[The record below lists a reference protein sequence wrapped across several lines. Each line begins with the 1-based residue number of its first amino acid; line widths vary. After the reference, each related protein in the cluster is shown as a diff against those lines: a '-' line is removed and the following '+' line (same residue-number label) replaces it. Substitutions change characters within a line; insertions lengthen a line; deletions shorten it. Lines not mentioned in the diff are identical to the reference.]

1 MTDAAAAPTPAGPGA
16 WMRLLR
22 ISNAPTAATGALV
35 GAVAG
40 TGLMPNP
47 ATVALCAAGSVLLYS
62 GGMVMND
69 YFDQP
74 IDRIERPGRPIVS
87 GQVPESSALLLG
99 MALLVSGVVLLIAA
113 SAPALPW
120 TLLLASSILAYN
132 LLHRSP
138 TVGPALMACCRS
150 LVPVIAAV
158 ACAPEGRP
166 NWIALGYF
174 AVPLGLHALAVSIA
188 ARHETTLDAHE
199 RLRRM
204 TIASAMA
211 GVAVLAPLG
220 ALAMREVPP
229 MPSRCVPMYL
239 AAIMLSGWLLLRG
252 LRAMAQPGGTPRGVM
267 SWIAAIATV
276 DAASLALLDAVP
288 FAWIAAGAALL
299 TLLLQRR
306 IAGS

>member
-1 MTDAAAAPTPAGPGA
+1 MIEGQAARTPAGFGA

-22 ISNAPTAATGALV
+22 VSNAPTAATGALV

-47 ATVALCAAGSVLLYS
+47 ATVSLCAAGAVLLYS

-87 GQVPESSALLLG
+87 GQVPESAALLLG
-99 MALLVSGVVLLIAA
+99 MALLTIGFVLLVRA
-113 SAPALPW
+113 SGPALPW
-120 TLLLASSILAYN
+120 TLLLVSSILAYN
-132 LLHRSP
+132 LLHRSA
-138 TVGPALMACCRS
+138 TVGPALMACCRA

-158 ACAPEGRP
+158 VCSPEGRP
-166 NWIALGYF
+166 NWMALGYF
-174 AVPLGLHALAVSIA
+174 ALPLGLHTLAVSIA
-188 ARHETTLDAHE
+188 ARHEAA
-199 RLRRM
+199 RPAAFAVRRM
-204 TIASAMA
+204 AIASAMV
-211 GVAVLAPLG
+211 GVAMLAPLG

-229 MPSRCVPMYL
+229 MPARCIPIYL
-239 AAIMLSGWLLLRG
+239 AATSLAGWLLLRG
-252 LRAMAQPGGTPRGVM
+252 LRAMARPGGTPRGVM
-267 SWIAAIATV
+267 SWIAAIAAV

-288 FAWIAAGAALL
+288 FAWIAAIAAVL